1 MALEKINSY
10 SRLVKFVD
18 PILDKEAVIDAWVR
32 VSVVGIELL
41 AITINSTKIKFK
53 LKNVNVEKKYQ

>member
-41 AITINSTKIKFK
+41 AIAISSTQIKLK
-53 LKNVNVEKKYQ
+53 LKNINVEKKYQ

>member
-41 AITINSTKIKFK
+41 AIAISSTQIKLK

>member
-41 AITINSTKIKFK
+41 AIAISSTQIKLK
-53 LKNVNVEKKYQ
+53 LKNVVDKKYQ

>member
-41 AITINSTKIKFK
+41 AIAISSTQIKLK
-53 LKNVNVEKKYQ
+53 LKNVVEKKYQ

>member
-32 VSVVGIELL
+32 ISVVGIELL
-41 AITINSTKIKFK
+41 AIAISSTQIKLK
-53 LKNVNVEKKYQ
+53 LKNVVEKKYQ

>member
-1 MALEKINSY
+1 MAVEKINLY
-10 SRLVKFVD
+10 SSLVKFID